1 MDGWVLSFVRSCFLP
16 ICHCAVSS
24 LRVLF
29 FVSLVLFSFVPSV
42 RFFFQSGSTL
52 TPHVGVVTHIR
63 LKEDGQILLTVTWL
77 SRWRDLFAKEK
88 RAVKNLTND
97 TWEHDNEV
105 FRTQNSDEDVP
116 AESVLGRFGPV
127 LMSFCSF
134 FSILSCR
141 LSFFFSFVRWSFC
154 WICLLLS
161 FVCSFF
167 AWLAGLVG
175 WLD

>member
-1 MDGWVLSFVRSCFLP
+1 
-16 ICHCAVSS
+16 
-24 LRVLF
+24 LF

-97 TWEHDNEV
+97 TQEHDNEV

-127 LMSFCSF
+127 LLSFCSF
-134 FSILSCR
+134 FFDFFVSTFVLLFFCS
-141 LSFFFSFVRWSFC
+141 LALLLDLPSAFFPSFFLCVVGWFG
-154 WICLLLS
+154 
-161 FVCSFF
+161 
-167 AWLAGLVG
+167 WLVGLVWLVG
-175 WLD
+175 WWLLSCCASP